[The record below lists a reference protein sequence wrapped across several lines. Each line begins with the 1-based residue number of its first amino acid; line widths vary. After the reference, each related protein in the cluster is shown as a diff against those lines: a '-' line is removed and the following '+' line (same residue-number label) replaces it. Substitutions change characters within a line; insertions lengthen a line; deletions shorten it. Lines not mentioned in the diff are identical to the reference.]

1 MLVCMRAALLL
12 GLGVL
17 SVAAVDARPD
27 IQRLRPPASLKC
39 SRDHLTAF
47 QGRVLDYRRGKL
59 DMSFRVRT
67 DEETTESFS
76 LKWAAA
82 EKPETWFLLRGEAF
96 KADDWKLIES
106 ATGKLRDDTRIIVW
120 VCDDGSKPVF
130 DWRPKE
136 AGFLFRGEQA
146 GKEARLRF
154 TEKETR
160 LRSYSPASLLLPVA
174 IRHPRRL
181 HA

>member
-1 MLVCMRAALLL
+1 MTRAVLLVSLSL
-12 GLGVL
+12 GAL

-27 IQRLRPPASLKC
+27 WPTQRLRPPASLKC
-39 SRDHLTAF
+39 TRDHLTAF
-47 QGRVLDYRRGKL
+47 QGRILSYTRGKQDISL
-59 DMSFRVRT
+59 RVRT

-76 LKWAAA
+76 LKWTAS

-96 KADDWKLIES
+96 KTDDWKLIES

-136 AGFLFRGEQA
+136 AGLLFRGAE
-146 GKEARLRF
+146 G
-154 TEKETR
+154 EKETR
-160 LRSYSPASLLLPVA
+160 LRLSPAYFP
-174 IRHPRRL
+174 
-181 HA
+181 